1 MQKFIEQTGR
11 FPLYEDFENT
21 SYLPSHH
28 TIMRRFEGIEGVKK
42 FLGVKIKPTKT
53 SEIIRST
60 SPILR
65 EYYEELLETASSET
79 TRTYI
84 NILLD
89 FREFLLSKGKDIETL
104 TDEDIIH
111 YIKILREKGSFKPRS
126 RNFRKNSIN
135 TIYGK
140 MRVISTF
147 LK

>member
-1 MQKFIEQTGR
+1 
-11 FPLYEDFENT
+11 
-21 SYLPSHH
+21 
-28 TIMRRFEGIEGVKK
+28 MRRFEGIEGVKK